1 MPEGVNEAEL
11 LQELPLEQT
20 DLLPLGALVERF
32 SNNAYQTL
40 QSLADTD
47 ARKEKLFTTAMELR
61 KQFVKLLV
69 LIRWSRDAEQL
80 NKARNIV
87 ALLAD
92 QQWAH
97 EDVFSGLTQVRKI
110 LPNARVCDADL
121 VTAIELLRTGT
132 YDRLPASIKDSAVLP
147 SRMTNREARL
157 VLEGLDQV
165 LAVRLAW
172 TESVPRGIRL
182 DSIEDGKA
190 YLSVPDLYFMC
201 ITTSGPEKEDR
212 WWLLEFEFAEMAT
225 DGDEDLSELLTK
237 PYLDTVYPTAETIL
251 ASQEEPQSA
260 PALVRLHV
268 FLEQKAMERRL
279 HILYHQLQRM
289 VRFRWSTNVRFT
301 LQPQTNTLDIHYWVA
316 NAAPAG
322 QKKALHQGMLSGTL
336 RLRLHTEPCA
346 GAELILAELITGNVE
361 VPGKSGIQVTW
372 EVDKALQDVLHAEHS
387 SSQLKKLD
395 IEKLLLDTID
405 LHSYALMKLFQE
417 QIDRHPTLGAN
428 QSFLCLLR
436 SHAKNGYGPRH
447 SIELRVTDTVHVM
460 LYISTI
466 TGRVGLKSLHNLESA
481 ENEDLALSLSE
492 TQNIALQRM
501 AAKITANPSSLTET
515 LVSFRLQSLTKD
527 VSLQASWLGLAYMTS
542 VSLRPGEFQ
551 KIGLDHGHPLL
562 YLPLTMF
569 PGYYALIYFVSGQA
583 MTMALIS
590 IMTMTEAGKS
600 VQVISS
606 VKWLDRARMKSYSIS
621 GASLVHSLPAKGK
634 KDAPVYR
641 DLTSDELQL
650 LYLYCIATVAYSHL
664 EEQLRLKLVTFALQV
679 VVAYGFDGEKQL
691 PYLVTVDFDVSG
703 NGQTY
708 GLEFEVQHGKDTPNP
723 HKCIGANLERK
734 LCSMADTRIN
744 LWSGFLHLLE
754 YTLPMLLILVPFFQE
769 AETNADSPQVEVLDI
784 NWYRFCFLNTYAL
797 DVRLLTG
804 NRVMLTD
811 AAYSAGATSEES
823 NAENQSENIPFG
835 LASPYARIPLLAQI
849 WQQSFKTADCLKDST
864 NQAVFHVTLSDVE
877 KNLPLFLNKINQ
889 SL

>member
-621 GASLVHSLPAKGK
+621 GASL
-634 KDAPVYR
+634 
-641 DLTSDELQL
+641 
-650 LYLYCIATVAYSHL
+650 
-664 EEQLRLKLVTFALQV
+664 QV